1 MAADSASSTA
11 TAPPSSGENRDPAPA
26 IDRALYDEVMAP
38 NYAPMTLVPE
48 RGSGSELWDT
58 AGKRYLDLAAGI
70 AVSAFGH
77 AHPALVEALTDQAG
91 KFWHVSN
98 LLTNKPAIELAHKL
112 VQLTFAERVF
122 FANSGAEV
130 NEAALKL
137 ARRHAIEKH
146 GDGKTE
152 IIAFENSFHG
162 RTFFTVC
169 VGGQAKYSDGFG
181 PKPGDITHL
190 PFNDIEALEAAVS
203 DRTCAVIFEPVQ
215 GEGGVNPVTVEFAHR
230 ARELCTAHNASLI
243 LDEVQT
249 GVGRSGHLYLHEALG
264 ITPDILTTAKGLGGG
279 FPVGA
284 MLTTKAIAD
293 SLQVGTHGSTFGG
306 NPMACAVASRVL
318 DLVTEPGLLESVR
331 RKGELLRREFDRLNA
346 RHGCFAGVRGAGLL
360 LGCVLQGRWQDR
372 AREVL
377 RQCTE
382 EGLLILMAGG
392 NVLRFAP
399 ALNISEA
406 ELRESTEILDRA
418 LAATAETD

>member
-1 MAADSASSTA
+1 MAADTA
-11 TAPPSSGENRDPAPA
+11 THNATASRPAAENTV
-26 IDRALYDEVMAP
+26 IDRDLYDRVMAP
-38 NYAPMTLVPE
+38 NYAPMTLVPD
-48 RGSGSELWDT
+48 RGEGSLLWDT
-58 AGKRYLDLAAGI
+58 EGRRYLDLAAGI
-70 AVSAFGH
+70 AVSAMGH
-77 AHPALVEALTDQAG
+77 AHPALVEALTTQAR

-112 VQLTFAERVF
+112 VQMTFAERVF

-137 ARRHAIEKH
+137 ARRYAIDRYGE
-146 GDGKTE
+146 GKTE
-152 IIAFENSFHG
+152 IIAFDNSFHG

-190 PFNDIEALEAAVS
+190 PFNDVVALEAAVS
-203 DRTCAVIFEPVQ
+203 DRTCAIIFEPVQ
-215 GEGGVNPVTVEFAHR
+215 GEGGVNPATAEFATR
-230 ARELCTAHNASLI
+230 VRELCTANNASLI

-249 GVGRSGHLYLHEALG
+249 GVGRSGYLYMYEALG

-279 FPVGA
+279 FPIAA
-284 MLTTKAIAD
+284 MLTTNDIAD

-306 NPMACAVASRVL
+306 NPMACAVANKVL
-318 DLVTEPGLLESVR
+318 DLVTDPDLLHSVR
-331 RKGELLRREFDRLNA
+331 EKSELMRAEFDRLNA
-346 RHGCFAGVRGAGLL
+346 RHDCFSEVRGAGML
-360 LGCVLQGRWQDR
+360 LGCVLQGPWQDR
-372 AREVL
+372 ARAVL

-399 ALNISEA
+399 ALNISKD
-406 ELRESTEILDRA
+406 ELLESMEILGRC
-418 LAATAETD
+418 LEATRETA